1 MYTGPHASPLPHP
14 WTCFGLIWIIWTLL
28 DAFGHLWTQTSLDS
42 FRNTFTHFCPFW
54 PTYLDPSRPASAK
67 ILCHSCFGLPSS
79 NVLNVFLWKISNV
92 DCTHTPLK
100 RQKDPN
106 GFPFQQTISFVKK
119 FVIITVQSSTIP
131 LLKKYIHLIVIS
143 TILTNNCT
151 LGINYVYN
159 QFDWSIILAHLLEQ
173 QVPSVLGKLLWN
185 GWIFKKKS

>member
-1 MYTGPHASPLPHP
+1 MQAFAPPALRPECSVYLTRCMLDVAWMQPGYSLDLPWMYTGPHASPLPHP

-92 DCTHTPLK
+92 DCTLTPLK
-100 RQKDPN
+100 MTKGPN
-106 GFPFQQTISFVKK
+106 GF
-119 FVIITVQSSTIP
+119 STNDF
-131 LLKKYIHLIVIS
+131 LR
-143 TILTNNCT
+143 
-151 LGINYVYN
+151 
-159 QFDWSIILAHLLEQ
+159 
-173 QVPSVLGKLLWN
+173 
-185 GWIFKKKS
+185 